1 MNKYSD
7 TLHKIED
14 PLLICELQS
23 ALNEDQCAQRE
34 FFSRHQFVCVLDK
47 FDKDLLHIDVCTE
60 IGVVLFFHC
69 CIHFIS
75 SSAKK
80 YE

>member
-1 MNKYSD
+1 MKTIQKFSGILNIVLNKYSD

-34 FFSRHQFVCVLDK
+34 F
-47 FDKDLLHIDVCTE
+47 
-60 IGVVLFFHC
+60 
-69 CIHFIS
+69 
-75 SSAKK
+75 
-80 YE
+80 